1 MSELPYLAATEAI
14 AAFRARTLSPVEL
27 VRALIAR
34 RELVE
39 PHVRAFT
46 FTFDDR
52 ALAAARGAEERYTRG
67 TSRPLEGIP
76 IGVKDVHA
84 IAGEITTH
92 GSLVFRDNRDET
104 TTPIVQRLLD
114 AGAIVL
120 GRTTAPE
127 FGSSTVTHSRL
138 WGVTRNPWHLAFTPG
153 GSSGGAAAALAA
165 GMVTLAD
172 GSDYG
177 GSIRIPAS
185 CCGVVGYKPP
195 HGRNPSDSVDPF
207 SHLGPLARSVADA
220 ALMQDVMSGPS
231 DTDIT
236 TLPDRVVLPVGP
248 GDLAG
253 WRIAWSMDLGY
264 FAIDPEV
271 RAATLAA
278 LELFRAL
285 GCTVEHVELG
295 WTDRIREAFELHHA
309 AADAALLWP
318 LLPSQR
324 ELLTDYVIAAIER
337 GNRISARD
345 LLATHEVRLDMYR
358 TLGPI
363 LAAHDLFVCPTT
375 AVPAVP
381 AEHSPLGTF
390 SIDGRDVPGHH
401 GWVLTYPFNM
411 LGALPVISVPS
422 GRARSGVPMGIQLV
436 GRPHDDGR
444 VFRAASAFEC
454 ARGAWFVGAASRP
467 LNDLVAPDPR
477 GVASRAGEGGSAGTT
492 DPGVSES

>member
-14 AAFRARTLSPVEL
+14 AAFRARRLSPVEL
-27 VRALIAR
+27 VRALIER
-34 RELVE
+34 RERIE
-39 PHVRAFT
+39 PQVRAFT

-52 ALAAARGAEERYTRG
+52 ALAAARRAEQRYAAG
-67 TSRPLEGIP
+67 TARPLEGIP

-92 GSLVFRDNRDET
+92 GSLVFRDNRDEV
-104 TTPIVQRLLD
+104 TTPTVQRLLD

-120 GRTTAPE
+120 GRTTSPE
-127 FGSSTVTHSRL
+127 FGSSTITHSRL
-138 WGVTRNPWHLAFTPG
+138 WGVTRNPWNLAFTPG

-195 HGRNPSDSVDPF
+195 HGRNPCDGLDPF
-207 SHLGPLARSVADA
+207 SHLGPLARTVADA
-220 ALMQDVMSGPS
+220 ALMQNVMSGPS

-236 TLPDRVVLPVGP
+236 TLPERVVVSAGAD
-248 GDLAG
+248 DLAG

-264 FAIDPEV
+264 CAIDPEV

-278 LELFRAL
+278 IERLRTL
-285 GCTVEHVELG
+285 GCAVEQVELG
-295 WTDRIREAFELHHA
+295 WTDRVHDAYEIHHA
-309 AADAALLWP
+309 AADAALLWT

-324 ELLTDYVIAAIER
+324 ALLTDYVIAEIER
-337 GNRISARD
+337 GNQISARE

-363 LAAHDLFVCPTT
+363 LASHDLLVCPTT

-381 AEHSPLGTF
+381 AEHSPLAPLT
-390 SIDGRDVPGHH
+390 IDGRTVSGHR
-401 GWVLTYPFNM
+401 GWILTYPFNM
-411 LGALPVISVPS
+411 LGALPAISVPS
-422 GRARSGVPMGIQLV
+422 ARSRSGVPIGLQLV
-436 GRPHDDGR
+436 GRPHDDQR
-444 VFRAASAFEC
+444 VFRAASAFER
-454 ARGAWFVGAASRP
+454 ARGRWFVDANTRP
-467 LNDLVAPDPR
+467 LDPPASPR
-477 GVASRAGEGGSAGTT
+477 G
-492 DPGVSES
+492 